1 MLNMLAVHQIEMPAQ
16 PIAHGLRQ
24 HDAAILLALAA
35 PHHDFTSIE
44 IDVFDP
50 QLQTFLEA

>member
-1 MLNMLAVHQIEMPAQ
+1 MLAVHQIEMPAQ